1 MEATVLTNTNHPV
14 SLFQRSFLQ
23 LKNFSLSSMTLLFTK
38 RKLLYHN
45 KWIFVTEL
53 CNRRKGK
60 VKLPLYYRGKAHEAY
75 LAHTK
80 VQITV
85 SRKDIYLVLV
95 YGIILH
101 TMMLATIKEIQSKD
115 NAIKITKLYFSKWHI
130 EEYFRCKKQIFQF
143 ENFRI
148 RKFKTINALIFYIIL
163 YIAF

>member
-14 SLFQRSFLQ
+14 SLFQRSFFQ

-60 VKLPLYYRGKAHEAY
+60 VKLPLYYKRKAHEAY
-75 LAHTK
+75 LAHAK
-80 VQITV
+80 IQITA

-95 YGIILH
+95 YGIIRH

-115 NAIKITKLYFSKWHI
+115 NVIKITKLYFSKWHI
-130 EEYFRCKKQIFQF
+130 EEYFCCKKQIFQF
-143 ENFRI
+143 ENFRV
-148 RKFKTINALIFYIIL
+148 RKFKTINALIFYITL

>member
-1 MEATVLTNTNHPV
+1 MDICHRTVQPQEGQSKTSPV
-14 SLFQRSFLQ
+14 LQ
-23 LKNFSLSSMTLLFTK
+23 
-38 RKLLYHN
+38 
-45 KWIFVTEL
+45 
-53 CNRRKGK
+53 
-60 VKLPLYYRGKAHEAY
+60 GKAHEAY